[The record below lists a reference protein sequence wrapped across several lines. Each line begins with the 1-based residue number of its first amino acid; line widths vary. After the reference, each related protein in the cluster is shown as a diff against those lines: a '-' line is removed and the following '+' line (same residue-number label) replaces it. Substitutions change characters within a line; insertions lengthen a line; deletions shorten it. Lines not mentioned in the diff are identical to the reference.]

1 MKSDQ
6 TETSAKAGKS
16 CLASISLGTWIR
28 LAILILFIAA
38 VVVVIALFP
47 TQVKTI
53 FLDAL
58 NWIQA
63 RAFWGAVVF
72 VGIYVLATVLFLPAS
87 LLTLGAGFIFKLWG
101 IIPVWIGATIGLTIS
116 FLLGRTIMRKWVEK
130 SVEKYPKFKA
140 VDAAIA
146 EKGWIIVLLV
156 RLSPVIPFNLLN
168 YGLALTSV
176 KFWQYFLASAGGIIP
191 GTALYI
197 YIGSLAGDLSEIAA
211 GNVGPNLTTK
221 IIIWVVSGVVII
233 VTVVVVSVI
242 AKRAISKAV
251 EKNVQNEDVHS
262 EARPDRKSVV

>member
-6 TETSAKAGKS
+6 AEPAKVGKT

-28 LAILILFIAA
+28 LAILILFITAI
-38 VVVVIALFP
+38 VVLIVLFP

-87 LLTLGAGFIFKLWG
+87 ILTLGAGFIFKFWG
-101 IIPVWIGATIGLTIS
+101 IIPVWIGATIGLTIA
-116 FLLGRTIMRKWVEK
+116 FLLGRTILRSWVEK

-221 IIIWVVSGVVII
+221 IIIWVVSGVII
-233 VTVVVVSVI
+233 VVTVVVISII
-242 AKRAISKAV
+242 AKRAITKAV
-251 EKNVQNEDVHS
+251 EKNVQSDNEKNKAKPFLN
-262 EARPDRKSVV
+262 E